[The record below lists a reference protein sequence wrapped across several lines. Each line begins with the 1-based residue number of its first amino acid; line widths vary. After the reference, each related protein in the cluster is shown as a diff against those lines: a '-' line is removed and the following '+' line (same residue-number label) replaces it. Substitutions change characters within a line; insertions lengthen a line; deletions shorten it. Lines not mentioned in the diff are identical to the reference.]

1 MSQLDLKCDDILEIF
16 RDNLKAENKLMSVQS
31 LFLSQRF
38 ARKIDYRPYFQ
49 RNYVWDEEKATY
61 FIESLLI
68 GTEIPPIVLFQS
80 KGKYEVIDG
89 RQRYETLWRF
99 LNDKFALKAKG
110 LHCLTNFADKR
121 YSELPQS
128 IKDDFDNT
136 KLRVLQFSVVNEP
149 TLDDEK
155 EDRIKKEIF
164 RRYNSGI
171 VPLNKEDIQRAAY
184 INDALTN
191 AFMQKLNTDDDLYLK
206 VVEVLLPKSR
216 KKKSKRD
223 KITSLLYQIRRLLT
237 MPHIPIYSYAQVGSK
252 DDVIRVFY
260 NRFVSNV
267 NPDETLERFEKI
279 IGKIHSIKEHL
290 STLDS
295 KLASNNLLYDCCF
308 WAFSIMYTAE
318 KSPDNQMLANFC
330 HDIINS
336 STSKVFWRG
345 VKATEN
351 NPYLI
356 FEKTGSHYYM
366 NIINR
371 YLFISN
377 YFSSIAEIDFSRHLK
392 NGELF
397 QNVMDTQILQQYDE
411 HRLHKPDPSSM
422 TIEDIITDM
431 NKSRFLVRPSYQR
444 SEVSNEQKA
453 SYLLESI
460 MLGMCIPPIYVYRR
474 NDRIKEVVD
483 GQQRLLAI
491 LGFLEKPYLN
501 ESGKAEFSTKNG
513 FKLRKLRILKELN
526 GLNSKDMEDR
536 YSQYIDRLWDFQINV
551 VEIDAETNSDFNCID
566 LFLRLNSKPYPI
578 QENSFEMWNAYAD
591 KEVIIRI
598 RHIAKKY
605 ANIALRPKDTRMKN
619 EELLA
624 TMAYMRFHNVKNNT
638 PYSDMLNIY
647 IKDKRLCAR
656 ISQKKNV
663 TKLLSDISSEEQN
676 EVPSYLDAINY
687 VESFLEKLRLLCNGD
702 AETLNK
708 LMGQRKIGVQAKTDQ
723 NYYFL
728 WLILDTINI
737 NYISAYQN
745 ELFTKIRQFFL
756 NIQDVEDNNANQ
768 YLIDQIN
775 LIIK

>member
-267 NPDETLERFEKI
+267 NPDEILERFEKI

-526 GLNSKDMEDR
+526 GLSSKDMEDY

-598 RHIAKKY
+598 REIVKKY
-605 ANIALRPKDTRMKN
+605 ASIALRPKDTRMKN

-624 TMAYMRFHNVKNNT
+624 TMAYMRFHNIKNNT

-676 EVPSYLDAINY
+676 EVPSYLDAISY

-702 AETLNK
+702 VETLNK

-728 WLILDTINI
+728 WLILDTIDI
-737 NYISAYQN
+737 NYISAYQK
-745 ELFTKIRQFFL
+745 ELFTRIRQFFL

-768 YLIDQIN
+768 YLSDQIN

>member
-1 MSQLDLKCDDILEIF
+1 
-16 RDNLKAENKLMSVQS
+16 MSVQS

-267 NPDETLERFEKI
+267 NPDEILERFEKI

-526 GLNSKDMEDR
+526 GLSSKDMEDY

-598 RHIAKKY
+598 REIVKKY
-605 ANIALRPKDTRMKN
+605 ASIALRPKDTRMKN

-624 TMAYMRFHNVKNNT
+624 TMAYMRFHNIKNNT

-676 EVPSYLDAINY
+676 EVPSYLDAISY

-702 AETLNK
+702 VETLNK

-728 WLILDTINI
+728 WLILDTIDI
-737 NYISAYQN
+737 NYISAYQK
-745 ELFTKIRQFFL
+745 ELFTRIRQFFL

-768 YLIDQIN
+768 YLSDQIN